1 MARGPRKTIDDKIRE
16 KEELI
21 ESLKVRL
28 QSENKELEEL
38 RQEKRMKEMEAV
50 AELLEESGMSIEEA
64 RGILE
69 RHIAGDEASCA

>member
-28 QSENKELEEL
+28 QSENKELEAL
-38 RQEKRMKEMEAV
+38 KQEKRVKEMEAI
-50 AELLEESGMSIEEA
+50 AMLIEESGISVEEA
-64 RGILE
+64 RSVLE
-69 RHIAGDEASCA
+69 QHIAEGEESCA